1 MSNQNNYISG
11 YGTRTSSGLPLEKL
25 RVQSSTFANYIE
37 GTIGIVFFIFLV
49 FILIQI
55 MTLILMAYARYVLC
69 NLYHLAGFL

>member
-11 YGTRTSSGLPLEKL
+11 YGGSRTSSGLPLEKL

-55 MTLILMAYARYVLC
+55 MTLVLMGYARYVVL
-69 NLYHLAGFL
+69 HTAA